1 MTMWAAVYGAEHTVL
16 GWGHSGG
23 LWLGSLTIARAEAV
37 RHAQRAVRNISHNQ
51 LLGKAWQ
58 GDRAAEG
65 AKRASDRERDREG
78 NKIATTRHGTLAA
91 KAKAKR
97 QTCSNNKNKEK
108 KEGEEGDCKEEKKHD
123 RDYEELQDK
132 QARRQYK
139 HTHKHTN

>member
-1 MTMWAAVYGAEHTVL
+1 MTMWAAVYGAGHTVL

-97 QTCSNNKNKEK
+97 QTCNNNKNKEE
-108 KEGEEGDCKEEKKHD
+108 EGEGDCKEEKKHD